1 MHLAAKS
8 MALSLYDLLE
18 NKDIVQ
24 KARAEFI
31 KQTEGKLYECGI
43 LEDLLPPNA
52 TPVSQLVN
60 M

>member
-1 MHLAAKS
+1 